1 MVSRIST
8 PFFDPVQMA
17 RAYAGAAG
25 VTGVRGSGSRPAPV
39 VAPPRTVNVPRVTAS
54 ADRLEREAARPRAA
68 APRDPR
74 LNVDYWNTMSP
85 DTWERANVVA
95 ATPPG
100 FRAPTIDEIAN
111 AARQRSGLPLIGQ
124 SPVAPMP
131 SGPATTTS
139 GGGGGGGVGAGGGG
153 GGGFS
158 GPSLEDLLANIRSGF
173 GGQRTAVDEALA
185 AALGGQAGRRTAAE
199 SARDAAAAQLRQ
211 VVGDLI
217 SGAET
222 AGRTVGDVYSQAGQ
236 RLGGLMSDYERMMAE
251 RGAAGGRTLSAFGAD
266 ASMAQP
272 GGMTAADYLAAE
284 QAGLGRFGAVEGA
297 YWGARPQAYR
307 GFQSDIDT
315 QRALQYERLMNDIAN
330 AEAAAQSQA
339 ASDRARLTTEEEQA
353 ILEAQMRMWELQQ
366 RGAVGG
372 GGGGG
377 GGVVAPPP
385 TMPIPPA
392 FGGPT

>member
-1 MVSRIST
+1 
-8 PFFDPVQMA
+8 
-17 RAYAGAAG
+17 
-25 VTGVRGSGSRPAPV
+25 
-39 VAPPRTVNVPRVTAS
+39 
-54 ADRLEREAARPRAA
+54 
-68 APRDPR
+68 
-74 LNVDYWNTMSP
+74 
-85 DTWERANVVA
+85 
-95 ATPPG
+95 
-100 FRAPTIDEIAN
+100 
-111 AARQRSGLPLIGQ
+111 
-124 SPVAPMP
+124 
-131 SGPATTTS
+131 
-139 GGGGGGGVGAGGGG
+139 
-153 GGGFS
+153 
-158 GPSLEDLLANIRSGF
+158 LEDLLANIRTGF
-173 GGQRTAVDEALA
+173 GSQRDAIDEALA

-330 AEAAAQSQA
+330 AEAGAQSQA
-339 ASDRARLTTEEEQA
+339 GLDRARLSTEEEQA

-366 RGAVGG
+366 RGGG

-377 GGVVAPPP
+377 GGVGAAPPP

-392 FGGPT
+392 FGGSFGPQVVAPTPGAIGTWNPEWGPRPS

>member
-1 MVSRIST
+1 MVSRILS
-8 PFFDPVQMA
+8 PNIDPVRNMYRQAQQGM
-17 RAYAGAAG
+17 RSAG
-25 VTGVRGSGSRPAPV
+25 VGGLGQTQRSPAA
-39 VAPPRTVNVPRVTAS
+39 VAPRRPTAPPPRITAS
-54 ADRLEREAARPRAA
+54 ADRLERDSLSRAA
-68 APRDPR
+68 AMRDPR
-74 LNVDYWNTMSP
+74 LTPDFYRAMSP
-85 DTWERANVVA
+85 DTFERAMVVA
-95 ATPPG
+95 STPPG
-100 FRAPTIDEIAN
+100 VRPPTIEEIAN
-111 AARQRSGLPLIGQ
+111 AGRMRVGSPLIGQ
-124 SPVAPMP
+124 PSLMP
-131 SGPATTTS
+131 SPPAVS
-139 GGGGGGGVGAGGGG
+139 GGGGGGGTGGGG

-211 VVGDLI
+211 IVGDLI

-251 RGAAGGRTLSAFGAD
+251 RGAAGGRTLAAFGAD

-339 ASDRARLTTEEEQA
+339 GLDRARLSTEEEQA

-366 RGAVGG
+366 RG
-372 GGGGG
+372 GGGG
-377 GGVVAPPP
+377 GGVAAPPA
-385 TMPIPPA
+385 TMPIPPV
-392 FGGPT
+392 FGGM